1 MALNVSEIFFS
12 LQGESTFAGL
22 PCVFVRLF
30 GCNLAC
36 SWCDTVYARDPAEK
50 SRSMELAAIMEEIEA
65 FGCSLV
71 EITGGEPLLQKET
84 PLLIKKLLQKKFK
97 VLLETN
103 GSLSIAEV
111 PQGCVRIIDIKCPS
125 SRESGRNMYENLELL
140 TQTDQVKFV
149 IADGDDY
156 QFARQV
162 MKRLGHIPG
171 ENIHLSPV
179 SGTTAP
185 EQIARWMLRDRL
197 GARLSLQLHKII
209 WNPEKR
215 GV

>member
-1 MALNVSEIFFS
+1 LALNVCEIFFS

-36 SWCDTVYARDPAEK
+36 SWCDTLYAKDQAEE
-50 SRSMELAAIMEEIEA
+50 SRSMELAAILEDIEA

-71 EITGGEPLLQKET
+71 EITGGEPLLQQET
-84 PLLIKKLLQKKFK
+84 TILIKQLVEKGFK

-103 GSLSIAEV
+103 GSLSIDRV
-111 PQGCVRIIDIKCPS
+111 PEGCVRILDIKCPS
-125 SRESGRNMYENLELL
+125 SSESHRNMYANLELL
-140 TQTDQVKFV
+140 TQADQVKFV
-149 IADGDDY
+149 IADSDDY
-156 QFARQV
+156 RFARRII
-162 MKRLGHIPG
+162 KRLGHIPG
-171 ENIHLSPV
+171 EHIHLSPV
-179 SGTTAP
+179 SGTIAP
-185 EQIARWMLRDRL
+185 EQIARWMLQDRL